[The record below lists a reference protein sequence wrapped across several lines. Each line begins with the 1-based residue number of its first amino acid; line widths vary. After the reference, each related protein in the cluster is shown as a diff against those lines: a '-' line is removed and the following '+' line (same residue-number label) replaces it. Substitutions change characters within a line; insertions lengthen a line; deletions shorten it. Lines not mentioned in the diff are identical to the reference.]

1 MYINDQSKSTGINS
15 QHSSQT
21 DHTTNAGSQ
30 NSNWYLSMARAWGN
44 ALDREGEKLV
54 NASLSLSDDATVG
67 DTIMVSAQA
76 HKLSFMAQAAS
87 STSNS
92 IGQALET
99 IAKKQ

>member
-1 MYINDQSKSTGINS
+1 MYSNIAIKPVNDNGLDKATDVQSANMNTGNP
-15 QHSSQT
+15 
-21 DHTTNAGSQ
+21 
-30 NSNWYLSMARAWGN
+30 NWYLAMAKAWGN
-44 ALDREGEKLV
+44 ALDTEGQKLV
-54 NASLSLSDDATVG
+54 DASLALSDDATVG